1 MSVCGTGTLKM
12 MLSAFSREF
21 DYPHY
26 RIAPK
31 GVPYYRASAPDADLP
46 ASVNTF
52 ALQRAIPSARGG
64 VTSPSAH
71 RSTGQ

>member
-1 MSVCGTGTLKM
+1 M
-12 MLSAFSREF
+12 MLSAFSREY

-31 GVPYYRASAPDADLP
+31 GVPYYRASALNADLP
-46 ASVNTF
+46 AYINTF